1 MKNKIKLLVV
11 LSVFIILCLS
21 AFTLTGCKDKGNE
34 SDNGSS
40 EPSSVSTP
48 TSTSASENANFLE
61 LSKSTVS
68 LVYGESAVVIARYK
82 DESGKT
88 LGWKSS
94 DESVATVEDG
104 LIVSKGLG
112 NAVVTATYGDL
123 KAECSVSVIY
133 GDYQP
138 VLTVDHLGDELNL
151 LKGDVYGIVSRVTFN
166 GMSYDCDLSAEISD
180 NTVAVFENG
189 GIKALKKGETEVT
202 LKGNWNNFDTPLM
215 KKTFLLKVTE
225 DDVVMYMSVERSGE
239 AAEVTD
245 EVNLSVTDSFEGET
259 YINEA
264 NVNFFISENGV
275 EKSGSLTLT
284 SGQNVVDFK
293 GNSIT
298 AKGIGEA
305 IITAEYTNEKG
316 VVYTKELTVKV
327 DCPVVT
333 YDRHVEWT
341 DNTLKS
347 VLDYFDD
354 GAVILAAKQGSRD
367 LQHTK
372 RLLTGVVFNGDAT
385 EPIEIKTNKGGYL
398 FEDIY
403 GCNVLL
409 TDDNFLSTLT
419 LGSGIKNKY
428 YALGGDIGSA
438 DSPIDMANQKNATDT
453 SNFAGVFD
461 GRGHTV
467 YAATYDNGIFGGYG
481 YDAVVKNAEFVITF
495 KSSTACGITSDKG
508 RWAKKPQMRATIENV
523 HIVTTNFG
531 ENNHVIAEFKAEYL
545 KMKDVLVEVNG
556 AENLADFDG
565 RDNVGVL
572 FGVDISYYALMM
584 ANAGLDCFDNVRVVV
599 NKFLPMAN
607 GSNWTKS
614 KFLNFA
620 LNDEAEFGK
629 VTRVSDNRDAADYCV
644 VTGVERHSEWLKDII
659 YAGDST
665 QPDGYKHIQCITFCY
680 GAKKLENG
688 GIYRYNT
695 KEDLKKAGVTQVG
708 DWIVE

>member
-1 MKNKIKLLVV
+1 MKNKIKLLVIF
-11 LSVFIILCLS
+11 SVFIILCVS
-21 AFTLTGCKDKGNE
+21 AFTLTGCKGNENE
-34 SDNGSS
+34 SDSGSS

-48 TSTSASENANFLE
+48 TSTSENTNSLE
-61 LSKSTVS
+61 LTKNAVQ
-68 LVYGESAVVIARYK
+68 LVYGESAVVVAKYK
-82 DESGKT
+82 DEDGVT
-88 LGWKSS
+88 LVWKSS
-94 DESVATVEDG
+94 DESVATVDNG
-104 LIVSKGLG
+104 VISSTGLG
-112 NAVVTATYGDL
+112 TATVTATYGKL
-123 KAECSVSVIY
+123 KAECSVSVTY
-133 GDYQP
+133 GDSQP
-138 VLTVDHLGDELNL
+138 ILTIDHLGDELNL
-151 LKGDVYGIVSRVTFN
+151 LKGDAYNLVSRVTFN
-166 GMSYDCDLSAEISD
+166 GKSYNCGLSAEIAD

-189 GIKALKKGETEVT
+189 EIKALKKGETEVT

-215 KKTFLLKVTE
+215 RKSFLLKVTE
-225 DDVVMYMSVERSGE
+225 DDVIMYMSVERNGE
-239 AAEVTD
+239 TEVTD
-245 EVNLSVTDSFEGET
+245 EVTLSVTDSFEGET

-264 NVNFFISENGV
+264 VVKFVVRENGV

-284 SGQNVVDFK
+284 SGKDVVDFTDNTIK
-293 GNSIT
+293 

-305 IITAEYTNEKG
+305 VITAEYTNADGE
-316 VVYTKELTVKV
+316 VYTKELTVIV

-333 YDRHVEWT
+333 YDKHVEWT
-341 DNTLKS
+341 DDTLKN
-347 VLDYFDD
+347 VLDYFGD
-354 GAVILAAKQGSRD
+354 GAVILAAKQGSKE

-372 RLLTGVVFNGDAT
+372 RMLTGVVFNGDDT
-385 EPIEIKTNKGGYL
+385 EPIEVWTSKGGYV

-508 RWAKKPQMRATIENV
+508 RWMKNPKMRATIENV

-531 ENNHVIAEFKAEYL
+531 ENNHVIAEFKAELL
-545 KMKDVLVEVNG
+545 KMKDVFVEVNG
-556 AENLADFDG
+556 VENLADFDE
-565 RDNVGVL
+565 NSKTGVL
-572 FGVDISYYALMM
+572 FGVDISYYGLMM
-584 ANAGLDCFDNVRVVV
+584 ANAGLECFDNVRVVV

-607 GSNWTKS
+607 GSNWTGS
-614 KFLNFA
+614 TFLNFA

-629 VTRVSDNRDAADYCV
+629 VTRVSDNRDTADYCV
-644 VTGVERHSEWLKDII
+644 VTGVDNHSEWLKDII
-659 YAGDST
+659 YASDKT
-665 QPDGYKHIQCITFCY
+665 QPDGYKHIQCLTFCY
-680 GAKKLENG
+680 GSKKLENG
-688 GIYRYNT
+688 GIYRYDT

-708 DWIVE
+708 DWIVS